1 MSLFFNILC
10 RFVLAF
16 LWRSKHLL
24 ISWLQSLSAM
34 ILEFKKIKSIT
45 ASTLSPSIHHEV
57 MGSDAMINTR
67 LLKKETVLAL
77 PEENK
82 VIYCLIS
89 LIFFLCF
96 RKRTAMSQGLF
107 WTDMVGYVCSIL
119 DLSYIW
125 PGPSVNDY
133 RKEEIS
139 TSPPETDQIQEMFDF
154 ISSPFSIKEVWS
166 NSWLFWIKTLFLAP
180 IKPIIIIIDLT
191 ACLCSTADPS

>member
-1 MSLFFNILC
+1 MSLLFNILC

-45 ASTLSPSIHHEV
+45 ASTFSPSIHHEV

-82 VIYCLIS
+82 VIYCLIF

-96 RKRTAMSQGLF
+96 RERTAMSQGLF
-107 WTDMVGYVCSIL
+107 WTDMVGCVCNIL
-119 DLSYIW
+119 DLSYTW
-125 PGPSVNDY
+125 PGTSVNDY
-133 RKEEIS
+133 RKEEIR
-139 TSPPETDQIQEMFDF
+139 TSPLEADPIQEIFDF
-154 ISSPFSIKEVWS
+154 SSSPFSTKEVWS
-166 NSWLFWIKTLFLAP
+166 NSWLFE
-180 IKPIIIIIDLT
+180 
-191 ACLCSTADPS
+191 